1 MTEKWV
7 TLTTIWQSDGNG
19 ELKKIKLTGGEP
31 VQVWLEYDGRVKKLN
46 VTLAPLGVGLF
57 YLSHKIFHPLSLRM
71 CMLICQHIILQLY
84 HHIIYSAGALN

>member
-1 MTEKWV
+1 MM
-7 TLTTIWQSDGNG
+7 LTTIWQSDGNG
-19 ELKKIKLTGGEP
+19 ELKKIQLTGGEP

-71 CMLICQHIILQLY
+71 CMLIYQHIILQLY
-84 HHIIYSAGALN
+84 HHIIYSAGALK